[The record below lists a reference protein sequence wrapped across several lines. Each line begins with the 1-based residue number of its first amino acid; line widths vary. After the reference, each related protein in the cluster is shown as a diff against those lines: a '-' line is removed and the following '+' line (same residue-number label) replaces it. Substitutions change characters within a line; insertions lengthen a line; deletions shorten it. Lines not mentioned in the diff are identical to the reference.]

1 MKQKQINETSWKEVE
16 LGDKNYFEII
26 GSGIKKF
33 EGIKDFLS
41 TKCIKYD
48 KIKKIECQ
56 ISFNERPSRANM
68 QPQRDS
74 IWFAKMQGTIKTYL
88 FSDKNPEEIK
98 KYILSTGFSG
108 IRTNNLIYPKYLQF
122 YFLTKEFNKN
132 KDVECIGGT
141 QKAINNSKIAKLKIS
156 LPFTLEGK
164 PDITKQKQI
173 ATILENAKKLKDKN
187 KIIIEDLDEYLKS
200 VFYEMFLKEKGK
212 FEEIE
217 LKKLCDIRRGA
228 SPRPIKEY
236 IGKDVPWIKIGDGT
250 KGDDLFITKTKEKI
264 KKEGVDKSVL
274 LKEGTLIFAN
284 CGVSLGFSRILKIS
298 GCIHDGWLAFE
309 NLSKKI
315 NPLYLLKF
323 INSKTNYFRQSA
335 PDGTQPNLNI
345 GIMSEV
351 KIPLPPITLQE
362 KFASIVKQVEKT
374 KEKLK
379 QNEKALEELFNSLM
393 QKVFLGELI

>member
-200 VFYEMFLKEKGK
+200 VFYEMFLKGNKFQGIELGNEEYFEIVMGQSPPGNSYNEKRAGVPFFQGK
-212 FEEIE
+212 KEFGEKYPTIIKWTDNPTKMSKPKDILMSVRAPVGSVNIGNVDCCIGRGLCAIRCKDKIKLDFVYDYFKIHEEEISN
-217 LKKLCDIRRGA
+217 LGQGSTFKAIT
-228 SPRPIKEY
+228 
-236 IGKDVPWIKIGDGT
+236 T
-250 KGDDLFITKTKEKI
+250 KQ
-264 KKEGVDKSVL
+264 
-274 LKEGTLIFAN
+274 LKEI
-284 CGVSLGFSRILKIS
+284 
-298 GCIHDGWLAFE
+298 
-309 NLSKKI
+309 
-315 NPLYLLKF
+315 
-323 INSKTNYFRQSA
+323 
-335 PDGTQPNLNI
+335 
-345 GIMSEV
+345 
-351 KIPLPPITLQE
+351 KIPLPPLPLQE
-362 KFASIVKQVEKT
+362 KFSSIVEQVEKT

-379 QNEKALEELFNSLM
+379 QNENALGELFNSLM
-393 QKVFLGELI
+393 QKAFRGELI